1 MMISGLFAGMGISAL
16 QPHFA
21 SLFQVFEEVFPAGAA
36 PRSLGVAFETKDLKY
51 KKNQPQHELEAILAA
66 ATALMHLMRSWPS
79 MNEERPDLMVRA
91 ASCIIN
97 LVASLDSPDASLK
110 ACRDVS
116 VTICYF
122 ELLSRTFVKSF
133 FIFYYL

>member
-36 PRSLGVAFETKDLKY
+36 PRSLGVDFDS
-51 KKNQPQHELEAILAA
+51 KNKNRSSPSQHKNRPQHELEAILAA
-66 ATALMHLMRSWPS
+66 ATALLHLMRSWPS
-79 MNEERPDLMVRA
+79 MNDERPDLMVRA

-110 ACRDVS
+110 ACRDGKIV
-116 VTICYF
+116 
-122 ELLSRTFVKSF
+122 LFVVE
-133 FIFYYL
+133 